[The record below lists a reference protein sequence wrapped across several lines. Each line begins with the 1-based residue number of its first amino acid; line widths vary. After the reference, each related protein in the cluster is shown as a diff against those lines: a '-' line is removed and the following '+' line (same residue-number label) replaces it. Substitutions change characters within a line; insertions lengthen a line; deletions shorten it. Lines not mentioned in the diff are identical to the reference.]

1 MSGSRKRKNNRSD
14 TMDLKKWV
22 RRRVVAVQERF
33 QRDCLKA
40 QERAQKAAQ
49 KKKQQEKR
57 KTKVMRKKIRL
68 ALGGTGVVGEINPAE
83 SRRQGRPVINT
94 PRRKTIR
101 RKELGSLY
109 RPLILTSEDIR
120 REVASERARR
130 RKEREREEDFIH
142 PKIQ

>member
-1 MSGSRKRKNNRSD
+1 
-14 TMDLKKWV
+14 MDLKKWV

-83 SRRQGRPVINT
+83 YPCRQGRPVINT

-101 RKELGSLY
+101 RKESGSLY

-120 REVASERARR
+120 REAASERARR